1 MGRLTMSQEKG
12 NYWQSSTLSVK
23 LFIRQECIPMY
34 IHFVATLFFVSVL
47 GLALSVSLANERD
60 ESKPHTQNGQTIM
73 MRPDN
78 DNKSIREK
86 KVFPSPLAGTWY
98 TADPQKLSKEID
110 GYLDN
115 APDRSLAPISA
126 LILPHAGLQWSG
138 QTAAYGIKQLDEG
151 KIRRVIML
159 GPSHH
164 VFMQNRVSVPDA
176 THYRTPLGDTPLD
189 VDSIGE
195 LQKSPYFHVVK
206 AANDNE
212 HSVQVLL
219 PVLQRKLVD
228 FQFIPIVVGRL
239 DGVSVVAIADILR
252 QHLTPDTVVIASSD
266 FTHYGKNFDYLPFTA
281 DIQENLKR
289 LDMGAFKFI
298 EEKDRNGFSAFV
310 QKTGATICGRAAI
323 EVLLALLPA
332 ESRMQML
339 HYETSGAKSHDFSTS
354 VSYLSAAVIGNWE
367 TNAGKIVE
375 TAVLSKEDKIR
386 LLALAKGALRYY
398 LEKGTAPTAE
408 KLGIEI
414 TPGMQQIMGAFVT
427 LREHGNLRGC
437 IGEITPTRPVY
448 EAVMQRAIDAAV
460 HDYRFSSVGKDEFK
474 ELSFEI
480 SALTP
485 SQSVP
490 SYQDIVLGR
499 DGVVLQKNGRSAVF
513 LPQVAPEQGWGL
525 EEMLSQLA
533 RKAGLPADAWKK
545 DASFTVFQAIVFAE
559 NDL

>member
-1 MGRLTMSQEKG
+1 MHK
-12 NYWQSSTLSVK
+12 Y
-23 LFIRQECIPMY
+23 
-34 IHFVATLFFVSVL
+34 FVTTLFFVSFL
-47 GLALSVSLANERD
+47 GLSLPASLANERD
-60 ESKPHTQNGQTIM
+60 ESKHYTQNGQTIM
-73 MRPDN
+73 IAPDK
-78 DNKSIREK
+78 DNQTIREK

-110 GYLDN
+110 GYLN
-115 APDRSLAPISA
+115 KAPDRSLSQVCA

-151 KIRRVIML
+151 KIRKVILL

-164 VFMQNRVSVPDA
+164 VFMQNRASFPDA
-176 THYRTPLGDTPLD
+176 THYRTPLGETPLD
-189 VDSIGE
+189 VDLIKE
-195 LQKSPYFHVVK
+195 LQKSPYFHAVK
-206 AANDNE
+206 AANENE

-239 DGVSVVAIADILR
+239 DGASALAIADILR
-252 QHLTPDTVVIASSD
+252 RHLTPDTVVIASSD
-266 FTHYGKNFDYLPFTA
+266 FTHYGRNFDYLPFTT
-281 DIQENLKR
+281 DIQENLKK

-298 EEKDRNGFSAFV
+298 EEKDPDGFSAYV
-310 QKTGATICGRAAI
+310 RKTGATICGRAAI

-339 HYETSGAKSHDFSTS
+339 HYETSGAKTHDFSTS

-367 TNAGKIVE
+367 TSDEKMVENA
-375 TAVLSKEDKIR
+375 ALSKEDKTR

-398 LEKGTAPTAE
+398 FEQGTAPTPE

-427 LREHGNLRGC
+427 LKKHGNLRGC

-448 EAVMQRAIDAAV
+448 EAVMQRAIDSAV
-460 HDYRFSSVGKDEFK
+460 HDYRFSPVSKDEF
-474 ELSFEI
+474 EQLSFEI

-513 LPQVAPEQGWGL
+513 LPQVAPEQGWSL

-545 DASFTVFQAIVFAE
+545 GASFTVFQAIVFAE